1 MEKHFLIELD
11 YFDPEIQEAFLYD
24 EKLDQIIA
32 ELKTTNRVV
41 SISIS
46 EEQAVMW
53 IVMKASSESD
63 LEFVLDS
70 LKLPEV
76 SSYDF
81 YLLDYHV
88 SINTYESYSLN

>member
-1 MEKHFLIELD
+1 MDKHFLIELD
-11 YFDPEIQEAFLYD
+11 YYDPEIQEAFAYD
-24 EKLDQIIA
+24 EKVDQIIA
-32 ELKTTNRVV
+32 ELKKTNRVV

-63 LEFVLDS
+63 LEFALDS